1 MKPFDFTFFR
11 QAMAAGSIEWRKH
24 TLLKVAGQCRV
35 PVAWIE
41 IVKKLSFLFVGV
53 LAFSPLAFAQNNNPR
68 PNPSSPEPLQEKD
81 NNKETKNGFWEA
93 KLAGGNYLVALGRIS
108 SVSRHKYVLDGT
120 VIVDEVT
127 IDTEGQALARFYFL
141 SPIEVGGTGAAA
153 ADAVER
159 TAALLDG
166 AVRREGVD
174 VQDMVV
180 KKYPLTTHSKTI
192 EYRLPSEQQ
201 LGALYGSAKT
211 AWVTGKGRVF
221 TGR

>member
-1 MKPFDFTFFR
+1 MKN
-11 QAMAAGSIEWRKH
+11 
-24 TLLKVAGQCRV
+24 
-35 PVAWIE
+35 
-41 IVKKLSFLFVGV
+41 LSFLFMGV

-68 PNPSSPEPLQEKD
+68 PNPSTPDPLQDKD
-81 NNKETKNGFWEA
+81 NDKETRNGFWEVN
-93 KLAGGNYLVALGRIS
+93 LAGGNYMVALGRIS

-141 SPIEVGGTGAAA
+141 SPIEVRATGVAAADAIA
-153 ADAVER
+153 ADAVEK
-159 TAALLDG
+159 AAVLLDG
-166 AVRREGVD
+166 AVRRAGVD

-192 EYRLPSEQQ
+192 EYRILSEQQ

-211 AWVTGKGRVF
+211 AWVTGRGRVF

>member
-1 MKPFDFTFFR
+1 MKIPSYL
-11 QAMAAGSIEWRKH
+11 A
-24 TLLKVAGQCRV
+24 
-35 PVAWIE
+35 
-41 IVKKLSFLFVGV
+41 
-53 LAFSPLAFAQNNNPR
+53 LAFLALSPLSQAQNNGPGTDTD
-68 PNPSSPEPLQEKD
+68 PESQQDDAKKD
-81 NNKETKNGFWEA
+81 NDKETRNGFWEA
-93 KLAGGNYLVALGRIS
+93 NLAGGNYMVALGRIS
-108 SVSRHKYVLDGT
+108 SVSRHKYVLDGS

-141 SPIEVGGTGAAA
+141 SPIQVAGTGAAA

-159 TAALLDG
+159 ASALLDG
-166 AVRREGVD
+166 AVRRGGVD

-192 EYRLPSEQQ
+192 EYRLLSEQQ

-211 AWVTGKGRVF
+211 AWITGKGRVF